1 MALTRKMLEAMG
13 IEAEKIESII
23 EAHSESVNA
32 IKADRDSWKTKAE
45 SVDTTEDWKA
55 KYEKEHSDFETF
67 KTSQQK
73 REIRSAKEAALRE
86 VYKEAGIAE
95 KYIPS
100 LLRIA
105 DYDKLELDKDGK
117 AREHSKL
124 VETAK
129 SENADF
135 IPVTTVKGAE
145 TATPPAGG
153 KVKMTKEQ
161 IFAISDPAA
170 RQKAIA
176 ENLDVFGY

>member
-13 IEAEKIESII
+13 IDAEKIESII

-32 IKADRDSWKTKAE
+32 IKAERDNWKAKAE

-55 KYEKEHSDFETF
+55 KYEKEHSDFEAFRTAQH
-67 KTSQQK
+67 T
-73 REIRSAKEAALRE
+73 RETRAAKETALRE
-86 VYKEAGIAE
+86 VYREAGIAE
-95 KYIPS
+95 KYIPA

-105 DYDKLELDKDGK
+105 DYDSIEIGKDGK
-117 AREHSKL
+117 ARDHARL
-124 VETAK
+124 VEAAK
-129 SENADF
+129 TENADF
-135 IPVTTVKGAE
+135 IPVTTVKSAE

-161 IFAISDPAA
+161 IFAITDPAA